1 MLTGQKEQETW
12 PNPRY
17 AWYVIGVLLIA
28 YTFSFIDRQ
37 IMSLLVGPVR
47 SDLNISDTQFSL
59 LHGLAFG
66 LFYTLMG
73 LPLGRV
79 ADRSNRRVLMAL
91 GVGAWSLMTAVCGLA
106 RNFWQLFAARIG
118 VGIGE
123 AALSPAA
130 YSLIADYFPPN
141 KLGRALGTYSMGVYL
156 GAGLAYIIGGL
167 VIELVA
173 AAPDVTLPLIGTMR
187 SWQVTFFVVGLPGLL
202 VALLVLTIREPLRRG
217 LLLRDGAAQHVSVG
231 ELFAFLWRERRIFVA
246 HFLGFSLLALL
257 FNAVAAWTPAFFIR
271 KFAYTAPEI
280 GISLGFVVLIFG
292 SAGIVCGGWFGDH
305 LSARGYRDAPL
316 RAAAI
321 GALALAPFAA
331 TATLVSNPVLSLT
344 LLCPLLF
351 FSSFPFGLAA
361 AAMQLVTPNQMRG
374 QVSAVY
380 LFAVNLLGIAWGPTI
395 AALLTDYLFKDD
407 MAVGYSIAIVAGLSA
422 PLAAVVLYTA
432 FKPFR
437 EAMGER

>member
-1 MLTGQKEQETW
+1 MVAPQDQQPW
-12 PNPRY
+12 PTPRY

-73 LPLGRV
+73 LPLGRL
-79 ADRSNRRVLMAL
+79 ADRGNRRLIITL
-91 GVGAWSLMTAVCGLA
+91 GVAAWSLMTAVCGLA

-118 VGIGE
+118 VGVGE

-130 YSLIADYFPPN
+130 YSLIADYFPPS

-156 GAGLAYIIGGL
+156 GAGLAYVIGGL
-167 VIELVA
+167 VIELVTA
-173 AAPDVTLPLIGTMR
+173 VPSVSLPWIGTMR
-187 SWQVTFFVVGLPGLL
+187 SWQLTFFVVGLPGLL
-202 VALLVLTIREPLRRG
+202 VALLILTIREPIRRG
-217 LLLRDGAAQHVSVG
+217 MLLRDGAPAPHVSLVD
-231 ELFAFLWRERRIFVA
+231 LCKFLWQQRRIFGA

-257 FNAVAAWTPAFFIR
+257 FNAVTAWTPAFFMR
-271 KFAYTAPEI
+271 RFDYTAPEI
-280 GISLGFVVLIFG
+280 GIALGVIVLIFG

-305 LSARGYRDAPL
+305 LSSRGYKDAPM
-316 RAAAI
+316 RGAAF
-321 GALALAPFAA
+321 GAVALTPFAA
-331 TATLVSNPVLSLT
+331 VATLVPDPIWSLA
-344 LLCPLLF
+344 LFCPLLF
-351 FSSFPFGLAA
+351 FSSFPYGLAA
-361 AAMQLVTPNQMRG
+361 AAMQMVTPNQMRG
-374 QVSAVY
+374 QVSAIY

-407 MAVGYSIAIVAGLSA
+407 LKVGYSIAIVAGLSA
-422 PLAAVVLYTA
+422 PVAAVILFTS

-437 EAMGER
+437 EAMEA